1 MKISPLESC
10 LIILFV
16 VKYKLRHFVNK
27 IGVNINMNTVRE
39 LWQEIIEKVKN
50 EYFLTEV
57 SFNTWLVPLKVY
69 DVSEDTVTV
78 IVPSQN
84 EQTI

>member
-1 MKISPLESC
+1 
-10 LIILFV
+10 
-16 VKYKLRHFVNK
+16 
-27 IGVNINMNTVRE
+27 MNTVRE
-39 LWQEIIEKVKN
+39 LWQEIIEKVKT

-84 EQTI
+84 EQTIQILLRKYKQLLEEWDLSYAAFASCLELLKKM

>member
-1 MKISPLESC
+1 
-10 LIILFV
+10 
-16 VKYKLRHFVNK
+16 
-27 IGVNINMNTVRE
+27 MNTVRE

-84 EQTI
+84 EQTIQILLRKYKQLLEVVTEELTGHHY

>member
-1 MKISPLESC
+1 
-10 LIILFV
+10 
-16 VKYKLRHFVNK
+16 
-27 IGVNINMNTVRE
+27 MNTVRE

-84 EQTI
+84 EQTIQILLRNINSFWRW

>member
-1 MKISPLESC
+1 
-10 LIILFV
+10 
-16 VKYKLRHFVNK
+16 
-27 IGVNINMNTVRE
+27 MNTVRE

-84 EQTI
+84 EQTIQILLRKYKQLLEVVTEELTRPSL